1 MRAEPSSV
9 REGGA
14 GGIERPMRPRIE
26 TQDRVLET
34 DEVHGGVTIPA
45 GSRVTDGVASKA
57 LHYWWPARDV
67 TVDGVTVLAGSQL
80 DPPQNGH
87 LRALWSKRGQRVH
100 DLVIDEDGVWIIFD
114 EAGRLDTIM
123 FRQPTLVR
131 GLLVQHHVQFHPAPG
146 APLKKA
152 LLLEPAVI
160 RGVAVGK
167 GPVELDL
174 DGTPLRKR

>member
-1 MRAEPSSV
+1 
-9 REGGA
+9 
-14 GGIERPMRPRIE
+14 MRPRIE

-45 GSRVTDGVASKA
+45 GSRVNEAVASKA
-57 LHYWWPARDV
+57 VYYWWPARDV
-67 TVDGVTVLAGSQL
+67 TVDGVTVLAGTQL

-87 LRALWSKRGQRVH
+87 LRALWTRKGQRLH
-100 DLVIDEDGVWIIFD
+100 DLVIDEDGVWVTFH
-114 EAGRLDTIM
+114 ESGALDTIL
-123 FRQPTLVR
+123 FNQPTRVR

-152 LLLEPAVI
+152 LLLAPAVI
-160 RGVAVGK
+160 RGVAVGP

-174 DGTPLRKR
+174 AGPPLRGR